1 MFKRVDVPVM
11 WSLDQ
16 AKVETGLSKFTLM
29 QAIKQGHIKFIRL
42 GAGQRGKILLNA
54 ESLCGYMAGVPLTDY
69 KER

>member
-11 WSLDQ
+11 WSLKQ
-16 AKVETGLSKFTLM
+16 AAGETGLSEFTLK

-54 ESLCGYMAGVPLTDY
+54 QSLCDYMTGHSVNEL
-69 KER
+69 